1 MRWLEL
7 NVEGVVTNIVV
18 WDGVSEYS
26 PQGVAQLL
34 PCSEHSG
41 VSFGWR
47 KVEGGWEAPPQE
59 ESNDFGG
66 DTNS

>member
-7 NVEGVVTNIVV
+7 NAEGVVINVVV
-18 WDGVSEYS
+18 WDGVSTYA

-34 PCSEHSG
+34 PCADHPG
-41 VSFGWR
+41 VSFGW
-47 KVEGGWEAPPQE
+47 KLVNGEWIQPKE

-66 DTNS
+66 DTNP

>member
-7 NVEGVVTNIVV
+7 NADGVVTNIVV
-18 WDGVSEYS
+18 WDGVSEYA

-34 PCSEHSG
+34 SCSEHPG

-47 KVEGGWEAPPQE
+47 KVEDGWEAPPQE

-66 DTNS
+66 DTNP